1 MEIPVLREDRTAGTH
16 GGSDTTDGIRGES
29 GSQGRGQKTGGNG
42 SHETTE
48 LIVRKFAGAVSR
60 KAAIVR
66 HAPVPQTDTGG

>member
-29 GSQGRGQKTGGNG
+29 GS
-42 SHETTE
+42 HETTE
-48 LIVRKFAGAVSR
+48 LRVRKFAGAVSR